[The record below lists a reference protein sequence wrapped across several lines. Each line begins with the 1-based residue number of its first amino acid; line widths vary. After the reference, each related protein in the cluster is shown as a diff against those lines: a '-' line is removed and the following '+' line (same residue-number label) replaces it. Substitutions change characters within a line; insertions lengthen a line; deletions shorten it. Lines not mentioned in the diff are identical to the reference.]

1 MGRILIQKSWLTL
14 LGLLFSGG
22 LVATIWFITRTPPG
36 QEPESHPVFMV
47 PRVSLDDITSQSSI
61 LFKHETGARGEKL
74 LPETMGGG
82 GAFVDFDGDGLQ
94 DIFLVQSGPWQGPTT
109 IPGRCALWRNLGGG
123 KFAEVPDA
131 AGASL
136 PGFFG
141 MGVAVGDY
149 DNDGWPDLAVS
160 GLGGV
165 RLLHNEAL
173 GSSRI
178 FVEVRSGIPYV
189 SMTDRNYENLVKQ
202 NESIPFATSLT
213 WIDYDLDGKLDLAWG
228 EYVTWAPAA
237 DIAADARLAGTSLRA
252 YAPPTA
258 FPGARVQLWQNRGN
272 GQFRDSGPYAGL
284 VVRESRDDRSGGVLV
299 GKTLGILSVDID
311 EDGWPDLLAS
321 NDMARNFLF
330 HNQPGPDGTRRFV
343 ERGLESGF
351 AYAEGAPRA
360 GMGIDEAEIAQG
372 RRAIVVVNYAGEP
385 DSFFE
390 IGSQKNQL
398 RLVERARAA
407 GLGFAS
413 RDPLKFGALFCDL
426 DLDGYPDLFT
436 TSGHLEPDIAK
447 VRPGQRFAQSSQAFW
462 NSGEGNFLPWTQET
476 LGSDY
481 FAPMVGRGS
490 AVADLD
496 GNGRPG
502 MLMLANGGQ
511 PRLLWAGAP
520 QNQWIRLVIKGDGS
534 KVNTDAQGA
543 IVFVEHDG
551 KTSRH
556 RVGGARSYLSQGE
569 LPLTIGLG
577 NSTKVDR
584 IRVQFPGR
592 ETGEQSWINLEA
604 GKTHVLKRP

>member
-1 MGRILIQKSWLTL
+1 MIPKRWLILSAPVCIGALVV
-14 LGLLFSGG
+14 GLWYFN
-22 LVATIWFITRTPPG
+22 RPPKG
-36 QEPESHPVFMV
+36 PEPETLPAVAV
-47 PRVSLDDITSQSSI
+47 PKVSFSDITSHSSI
-61 LFKHETGARGEKL
+61 LFKHETGARGDKL

-94 DIFLVQSGPWQGPTT
+94 DIFLIQSGPWRGPTST
-109 IPGRCALWRNLGGG
+109 PGRCALWRNLGGG

-136 PGFFG
+136 AGFFG

-165 RLLHNEAL
+165 RLLHNEAK
-173 GSSRI
+173 GPGRA
-178 FVEVRSGIPYV
+178 FVEVRSWLPYAP
-189 SMTDRNYENLVKQ
+189 MTDQNYEDLVKQ
-202 NESIPFATSLT
+202 NTPIPFATSLT

-272 GQFRDSGPYAGL
+272 GQFRDTGPEAGL

-299 GKTLGILSVDID
+299 GKTLGVLAVDID

-360 GMGIDEAEIAQG
+360 GMGIDEAEIIPG
-372 RRAIVVVNYAGEP
+372 KRAVVVVNYAGEP
-385 DSFFE
+385 DSLFE
-390 IGSQKNQL
+390 IGSQKGQL
-398 RLVERARAA
+398 RLADRARGA
-407 GLGFAS
+407 GIGFAS

-426 DLDGYPDLFT
+426 DLDGRPDLFT
-436 TSGHLEPDIAK
+436 TSGHLEPDISK
-447 VRPGQRFAQSSQAFW
+447 VRPAQRFAQISQAFW
-462 NSGEGNFLPWTQET
+462 NSGEGNFLPWTPEA
-476 LGSDY
+476 LGPDY

-490 AVADLD
+490 AFADLE

-502 MLMLANGGQ
+502 MLLLANGGN
-511 PRLLWAGAP
+511 PRLLWAGPP
-520 QNQWIRLVIKGDGS
+520 QNQWIRLIVKGDGT
-534 KVNTDAQGA
+534 KVNADAQGA
-543 IVFVEHDG
+543 TVFVEYEG
-551 KTSRH
+551 KATRH

-577 NSTKVDR
+577 NITKVDR
-584 IRVQFPGR
+584 IRIRFPGR
-592 ETGEQSWINLEA
+592 DVREQVWNNLEA
-604 GKTHVLKRP
+604 GKTHVLKRE

>member
-1 MGRILIQKSWLTL
+1 MGRILNHKRWLIL
-14 LGLLFSGG
+14 SGLLLAGG
-22 LVATIWFITRTPPG
+22 LFGAFWYLNRLPWEQESETPPAVAL
-36 QEPESHPVFMV
+36 PKLSF
-47 PRVSLDDITSQSSI
+47 SDITSHSSI
-61 LFKHETGARGEKL
+61 LFKHETGGRGDKL

-94 DIFLVQSGPWQGPTT
+94 DIFLVQSGPWRD
-109 IPGRCALWRNLGGG
+109 PGANPGKCALWRNVGGG
-123 KFAEVPDA
+123 KFAEVPEA

-165 RLLHNEAL
+165 RLLHNEAK
-173 GSSRI
+173 GPGRA
-178 FVEVRSGIPYV
+178 FVEVRSGLPYIPL
-189 SMTDRNYENLVKQ
+189 SDKNYQEFVKS
-202 NESIPFATSLT
+202 NTLIPFATSLT
-213 WIDYDLDGKLDLAWG
+213 WIDHDLDGKLDLAWG

-258 FPGARVQLWQNRGN
+258 FPGARVQLWQNRGL
-272 GQFRDSGPYAGL
+272 GQFRDIGHDAGL

-299 GKTLGILSVDID
+299 GKTLGVLAMDID

-360 GMGIDEAEIAQG
+360 GMGIDEAEIVPG
-372 RRAIVVVNYAGEP
+372 RRAVVVVNYAGEP
-385 DSFFE
+385 DSLFE
-390 IGSQKNQL
+390 IGSQKGQL
-398 RLVERARAA
+398 RLADRARGA
-407 GLGFAS
+407 GIGFAS

-426 DLDGYPDLFT
+426 DLDGRPDLFT
-436 TSGHLEPDIAK
+436 TSGHLEPDIAR
-447 VRPGQRFAQSSQAFW
+447 VRPSQRFAQSAQAFW
-462 NSGEGNFLPWTQET
+462 NAGEGNFLPWTSEA
-476 LGSDY
+476 LGPDY

-490 AVADLD
+490 CVADPE
-496 GNGRPG
+496 GNGRPA
-502 MLMLANGGQ
+502 MLILANGGP
-511 PRLLWAGAP
+511 PRLLWAGP
-520 QNQWIRLVIKGDGS
+520 SENRWIRLVIKGDGN

-543 IVFVEHDG
+543 VVWVESEG
-551 KTSRH
+551 KKIRH
-556 RVGGARSYLSQGE
+556 RVAGARSYLSQGE
-569 LPLTIGLG
+569 LPITIGLG
-577 NSTKVDR
+577 KSTKVDR
-584 IRVQFPGR
+584 IRVRFPCR
-592 ETGEQSWINLEA
+592 ETIEKTWTNLES
-604 GKTHVLKRP
+604 GTTHVLRMD

>member
-1 MGRILIQKSWLTL
+1 MIPKRWLILAAPLCIGVL
-14 LGLLFSGG
+14 LVGFWYFNRPPKGPE
-22 LVATIWFITRTPPG
+22 TDTPPALA
-36 QEPESHPVFMV
+36 V
-47 PRVSLDDITSQSSI
+47 PKLSFSDITSHSSI
-61 LFKHETGARGEKL
+61 LFKHETGARGDKL

-94 DIFLVQSGPWQGPTT
+94 DIFLIQSGPWRGRTST
-109 IPGRCALWRNLGGG
+109 PGRCALWRNLGGG

-136 PGFFG
+136 AGFFG

-165 RLLHNEAL
+165 RLLHNEAK
-173 GSSRI
+173 GPGRA
-178 FVEVRSGIPYV
+178 FVEVRSGLPYAP
-189 SMTDRNYENLVKQ
+189 MTDQNYEDLVKQ
-202 NESIPFATSLT
+202 NTPIPFATSLT

-272 GQFRDSGPYAGL
+272 GQFRDTGPEVGL

-299 GKTLGILSVDID
+299 GKTLGVLAVDLD

-343 ERGLESGF
+343 ERGLDSGF

-360 GMGIDEAEIAQG
+360 GMGIDEAEISPG
-372 RRAIVVVNYAGEP
+372 RRAVVVVNYAGEP
-385 DSFFE
+385 DSLFE
-390 IGSQKNQL
+390 IGSQKGQL
-398 RLVERARAA
+398 RLADRARAA
-407 GLGFAS
+407 GIGFAS
-413 RDPLKFGALFCDL
+413 RDPLKFGALFYDL
-426 DLDGYPDLFT
+426 DLDGRHDLFT

-462 NSGEGNFLPWTQET
+462 NSGDGNFLPWTSEA
-476 LGSDY
+476 LGPDY

-490 AVADLD
+490 AMADLD

-502 MLMLANGGQ
+502 ILMLANGGN
-511 PRLLWAGAP
+511 PRLLWAEAP
-520 QNQWIRLVIKGDGS
+520 QNQWIRLVIKGDGT
-534 KVNTDAQGA
+534 KVNADAQGA
-543 IVFVEHDG
+543 TVFVECEG
-551 KTSRH
+551 KTTRH

-577 NSTKVDR
+577 KATKVDR
-584 IRVQFPGR
+584 IRVRFPGR
-592 ETGEQSWINLEA
+592 ETDEQNWSNLGA
-604 GKTHVLKRP
+604 GQTHVLKRK